1 MSVDTTYI
9 VNQFKLP
16 HTINVE
22 VANVP
27 DTLNVHVVDSV
38 AQSDVDSLVAEI
50 TPNISEIHDTL
61 CHIANSGSGYPE
73 YLKVIA
79 IPIILQ
85 SLVLA
90 TPLLLKAICSVD
102 KGDKASV
109 FGIILKYRKRY
120 NVFIYVLALGIAI
133 VFAYSIL
140 RVYGSEAIANI
151 TAIILMVLSL
161 FTIGLLI
168 WEVCYLLHC
177 ITLTKAKEAISSKKL
192 KDPYEII

>member
-16 HTINVE
+16 HTVNVE

-27 DTLNVHVVDSV
+27 DTLNVHLVDSV
-38 AQSDVDSLVAEI
+38 AQSNVDSLVAEI

-85 SLVLA
+85 CLVLA
-90 TPLLLKAICSVD
+90 TPLLLKAVSSVND
-102 KGDKASV
+102 KGDRASI
-109 FGIILKYRKRY
+109 FGIILKHRKIY
-120 NVFIYVLALGIAI
+120 NVFIYALALGIILVFVYSI
-133 VFAYSIL
+133 VFKCGCA
-140 RVYGSEAIANI
+140 ANVI
-151 TAIILMVLSL
+151 AIILMILS
-161 FTIGLLI
+161 FVSISLLI
-168 WEVCYLLHC
+168 SEVYYLLHH
-177 ITLTKAKEAISSKKL
+177 ITPTKAKEAIYSKKL